1 VPKDL
6 GSNATLT
13 PVPKTPFELIPT
25 HVLGL
30 AQREFL
36 EQELVLHLIQGL

>member
-25 HVLGL
+25 HPDKTKKIK
-30 AQREFL
+30 
-36 EQELVLHLIQGL
+36 LIKNILFFIF

>member
-1 VPKDL
+1 MCQKKKFIIIVPKDL

-25 HVLGL
+25 HP
-30 AQREFL
+30 ENIKKIK
-36 EQELVLHLIQGL
+36 LIR